1 MQPLK
6 ITGSTI
12 FHMELD
18 EGMDHDFKFQYL
30 NDSTLLPVDL
40 TGWEAELQVK
50 MTMGSVQVLNQLSS
64 KEASTKGSISLSNKG
79 LIQVSI
85 NGEFTLG
92 AQWSDAFYDLVL
104 INAASRK
111 TKLLRGKIH
120 IYNTVTLPAINVSS
134 DAMSMRIE
142 RHTLPNKIEAW
153 GFMDAIRLGIGGG
166 VQSYGLLTPFIQDG
180 FEVIELSWASYEVS
194 LKLRGNVNVSD
205 FSAVIAG
212 YAKYKTAEAV
222 RVFDNEA
229 IGGLGLTSF
238 VWNFQTNPFYG
249 LEGSTLPVSLVTT

>member
-12 FHMELD
+12 AHMELD

-30 NDSTLLPVDL
+30 NDSTLLPIDL
-40 TGWEAELQVK
+40 TGWEADLQVK
-50 MTMGSVQVLNQLSS
+50 MTMGSMQVLNQLSS

-79 LIQVSI
+79 LIQVSFT
-85 NGEFTLG
+85 GEFTLG
-92 AQWSDAFYDLVL
+92 AQWADAFYDLVL
-104 INAASRK
+104 TNTASRK

-120 IYNTVTLPAINVSS
+120 IYNTVTLPAIEVSS
-134 DAMSMRIE
+134 ESMSMRIAS
-142 RHTLPNKIEAW
+142 HTLPNGIVAW
-153 GFMDAIRLGIGGG
+153 GFMDAIRLGVGGG
-166 VQSYGLLTPFIQDG
+166 VQSYGLLTPFIQDR

-194 LKLRGNVNVSD
+194 LRLKGEISSSD

-212 YAKYKTAEAV
+212 YAKYNTSEAV
-222 RVFDNEA
+222 RVFDNQA
-229 IGGLGLTSF
+229 IGGLGMTSF
-238 VWNFQTNPFYG
+238 VWTFQNNPFIG